1 MKDRRSFLK
10 EVCPTVAF
18 AFFGISF
25 LEACSS
31 DTTDDLTPNPG
42 GGGNTGGGT
51 SQDNGFTFSNNTY
64 TIDLAHSNF
73 SQLSQEG
80 GWMNAQ
86 SLGIP
91 LLFLRV
97 SNNDINA
104 YTNKCPHQGVQTAWT
119 YQSDLNQF
127 KCQASEGGHD
137 NTYSDDGKTP
147 GEGGVLVDYVT
158 SLSEDGKTLTVN
170 L

>member
-42 GGGNTGGGT
+42 GGGNTGGGA
-51 SQDNGFTFSNNTY
+51 SQGNGFTFSNNTY
-64 TIDLAHSNF
+64 TIDLTHSNF

-86 SLGIP
+86 RLGIP

-104 YTNKCPHQGVQTAWT
+104 YTNRCPHQGVQTAWT

-127 KCQASEGGHD
+127 KCGEHG
-137 NTYSDDGKTP
+137 NTYSDDGETP
-147 GEGGVLVDYVT
+147 GKGGVLVDYIT
-158 SLSEDGKTLTVN
+158 SLSEDGKTFTVN